1 MVVVNCSNAPRE
13 NYLIGLPVS
22 GPWRLRLNTDA
33 NSYSDDFSNCASGD
47 LDARQG
53 ERDGLQAHA
62 PVTIGPYSVLIYSQ
76 DRQ

>member
-1 MVVVNCSNAPRE
+1 MKKLFIYCLKISFLGNIDNVVHLGEMDGKKN
-13 NYLIGLPVS
+13 I
-22 GPWRLRLNTDA
+22 
-33 NSYSDDFSNCASGD
+33 NCASGD